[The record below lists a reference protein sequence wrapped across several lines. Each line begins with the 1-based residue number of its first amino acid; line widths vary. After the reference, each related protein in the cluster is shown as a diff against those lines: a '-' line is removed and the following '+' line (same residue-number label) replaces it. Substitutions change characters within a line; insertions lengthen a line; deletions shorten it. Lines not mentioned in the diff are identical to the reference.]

1 VFTIKGLEQDWLAQ
15 CQFNVT
21 GWGIMFIC
29 GMVLQYA
36 GILKPGLSL
45 DQLQQI

>member
-1 VFTIKGLEQDWLAQ
+1 LAQ

-21 GWGIMFIC
+21 GWGIMFIY
-29 GMVLQYA
+29 GMALRCA
-36 GILKPGLSL
+36 DKLKPGLSL